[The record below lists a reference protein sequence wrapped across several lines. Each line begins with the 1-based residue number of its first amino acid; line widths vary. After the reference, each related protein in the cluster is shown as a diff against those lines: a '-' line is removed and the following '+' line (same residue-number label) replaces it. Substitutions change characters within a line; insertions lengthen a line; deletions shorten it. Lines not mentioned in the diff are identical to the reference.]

1 MDDNKM
7 NFWEELDACKYN
19 DNEYLVDHLIE
30 VIKDENINSLD
41 ELKAYEEKYFS
52 ESNMSKGEWIDYYEN
67 SFKEIPEIDNVE
79 NDEVAIKIRNLR
91 EEMSNTLDDDLRIR
105 NIIMM
110 CSLLEREFCF
120 LVEAYNLIVSGKVND
135 N

>member
-1 MDDNKM
+1 M
-7 NFWEELDACKYN
+7 NFWEELDSCKYN

-30 VIKDENINSLD
+30 VIKDENINSLE
-41 ELKAYEEKYFS
+41 ELKEYEEKYFS
-52 ESNMSKGEWIDYYEN
+52 ESNMSKEEWIDYYEN
-67 SFKEIPEIDNVE
+67 SFKEIPEIKNVE
-79 NDEVAIKIRNLR
+79 NDEVANKIRKLR
-91 EEMSNTLDDDLRIR
+91 EEMSNTLDDELRIR

-120 LVEAYNLIVSGKVND
+120 LVEAYNLIVSGKVID